1 MHVHCIET
9 LNTQQIFLLTKIV
22 QLLLKHGADITLRN
36 YENQTAVEVASAG
49 IRTIL
54 LDSVERSTE
63 SFHRLLLQAAWQGNI
78 KVLRRLLVCILWE
91 IKIINH
97 HKSYKFI
104 ISSHVNLTNQVHPLA
119 QVVSLFSLSFLS
131 SLSLSLLNISQS
143 SYTMLSN
150 GILLFSLKYFII
162 NRTFCVMILQNL
174 SII

>member
-1 MHVHCIET
+1 MAGKH
-9 LNTQQIFLLTKIV
+9 QS
-22 QLLLKHGADITLRN
+22 LK
-36 YENQTAVEVASAG
+36 
-49 IRTIL
+49 
-54 LDSVERSTE
+54 
-63 SFHRLLLQAAWQGNI
+63 
-78 KVLRRLLVCILWE
+78 
-91 IKIINH
+91 KIIGMYIMGNQN
-97 HKSYKFI
+97 Y
-104 ISSHVNLTNQVHPLA
+104 VNLTNQVHPLA

>member
-49 IRTIL
+49 IRMIL

-78 KVLRRLLVCILWE
+78 KVLRRLLVRILWE

-97 HKSYKFI
+97 HKSCKFI

-131 SLSLSLLNISQS
+131 SLSLSL
-143 SYTMLSN
+143 
-150 GILLFSLKYFII
+150 
-162 NRTFCVMILQNL
+162 C
-174 SII
+174 